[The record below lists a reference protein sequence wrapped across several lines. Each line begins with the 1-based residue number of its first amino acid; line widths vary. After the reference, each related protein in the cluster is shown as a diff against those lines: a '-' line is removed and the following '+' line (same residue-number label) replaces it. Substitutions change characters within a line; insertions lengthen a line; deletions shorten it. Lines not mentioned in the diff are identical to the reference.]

1 MNKKIIPVTLG
12 LAVVLTACGNKND
25 ENNNNMNL
33 NDKIENAVVSENI
46 QGEKINFEDIKITPE
61 DTAKIFREKLPEV
74 KLKDISLDNEKGSY
88 LYKVSGQTEEAEY
101 EIIIDPVTGEV
112 LKEFSEKDREF
123 VDGFEIL
130 NEDLAK
136 INPLV
141 EKALENAGEGYS
153 LYEWDIE
160 VDDGRKELNIE
171 LKDTSG
177 KDLEYKYD
185 VETEK
190 LLEKDN

>member
-1 MNKKIIPVTLG
+1 MNKKIIPVILG

-130 NEDLAK
+130 NEDLVK

-141 EKALENAGEGYS
+141 EKALEDAGEGYS

-190 LLEKDN
+190 LLDKDN